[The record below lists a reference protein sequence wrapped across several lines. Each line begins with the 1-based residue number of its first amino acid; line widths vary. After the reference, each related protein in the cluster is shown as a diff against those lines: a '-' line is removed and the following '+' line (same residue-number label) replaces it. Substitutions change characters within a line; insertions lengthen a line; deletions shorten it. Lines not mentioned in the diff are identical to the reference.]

1 VEKANLLASDK
12 PNVSVITLLSHRHK
26 FIPLVRACIEAQTYP
41 SDKIEWV
48 VIDDGEPNSGDLFQ
62 GPRELYLHSNKP
74 MNLGRKRQF
83 ASDIASGEFLFFF
96 DDDDLHFPHRIER
109 CVERLQKTGARM
121 VAGNSEMYL
130 ADKPSEKVIKVG
142 PHHKNHATAATM
154 AFRKEF
160 LKHSGFRSSDKSG
173 EEMHFL
179 LNWTIPIV
187 QMACNDTIV
196 ALAHDENTVS
206 KNYQFQKK
214 SKEYPLETLF
224 PHAELLNILRK
235 II

>member
-1 VEKANLLASDK
+1 M
-12 PNVSVITLLSHRHK
+12 
-26 FIPLVRACIEAQTYP
+26 RACIEAQTYP

-48 VIDDGEPNSGDLFQ
+48 IIGDGEPSFGDLFS
-62 GPRELYLHSNKP
+62 GPRELYLHSNKHL
-74 MNLGRKRQF
+74 NIGRKRQF
-83 ASDIASGEFLFFF
+83 ASDIASGEILLFF

-130 ADKPSEKVIKVG
+130 ARKSTERVIKVG
-142 PHHKNHATAATM
+142 PHHKNHATAATL

-160 LKHSGFRSSDKSG
+160 LKHSSFRPSDKSG

-179 LNWTIPIV
+179 LNWTIPMV
-187 QMACNDTIV
+187 QMGCNDTIV

-206 KNYQFQKK
+206 KDHLFEKK
-214 SKEYPLETLF
+214 SKEYSLKSLF
-224 PHAELLNILRK
+224 PHAELLSILRK